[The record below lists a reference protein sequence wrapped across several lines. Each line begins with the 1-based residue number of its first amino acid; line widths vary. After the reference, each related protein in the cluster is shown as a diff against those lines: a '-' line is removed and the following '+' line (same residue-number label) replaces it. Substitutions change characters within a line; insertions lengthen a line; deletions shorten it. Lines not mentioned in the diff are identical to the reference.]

1 MLNKI
6 NSRSKT
12 GKSKNYLGV
21 IALLFIGAVFGS
33 VLVSSFGYVRPALA
47 DVQIGRETPP
57 EINQDPELTNFNNS
71 FVETAEKLTPSIVQI
86 TVITTEKGNPH
97 QGFEFFFPFKEDI
110 PRERQGGGSGVII
123 SDDGYIL
130 TNNHVVENA
139 TEVTVR
145 LIDKTKYEA
154 TVVGTDPLT
163 DLAVIKIDAS
173 DLPAAYLGDSEKL
186 KVGQWVMAIGNPLS
200 LSSTVTAGI
209 ISALG
214 RSVNIIRD
222 SYGVENFIQTD
233 AAINPGNSGGA
244 LVDLHGAV
252 IGINS
257 AIATNGMT
265 GTYIGYG
272 FAIPINIAKVVAEDL
287 ISSGK
292 VLRGYIGVRIEEV
305 DEDLAKAVGLDKP
318 HGIMIQQVI
327 EDGAASKEDIQD
339 GDIIISVDGKDMD
352 RPNQL
357 QSYVA
362 SKRAGDTISLNI
374 YRDGDYIDRKI
385 TLKARDDDGTDTPVV
400 KNEKKKKNKDN
411 EIIEAS
417 FDDLG
422 LTVRNLRSEEYDIFK
437 VKNGVLISKVKRFSK
452 AENQRL
458 FAGLIITEI
467 DRIKIDSAAD
477 LEDVI
482 DDNKGKAVLLKVVDK
497 SGTSRFIGV
506 DIPE

>member
-1 MLNKI
+1 MY
-6 NSRSKT
+6 SKKSGS
-12 GKSKNYLGV
+12 GKSRNYLGV

-47 DVQIGRETPP
+47 DVQIGRDTPP
-57 EINQDPELTNFNNS
+57 VINQDPEVTNFNNS
-71 FVETAEKLTPSIVQI
+71 FVETAEKVTPSIVQI
-86 TVITTEKGNPH
+86 TVITREENPRNPH
-97 QGFEFFFPFKEDI
+97 QGFEFFFPFQPDI

-139 TEVTVR
+139 TEVTVG

-163 DLAVIKIDAS
+163 DLAVIKIDAE
-173 DLPAAYLGDSEKL
+173 DLPAAYLGDSDQL

-214 RSVNIIRD
+214 RNVNIIKD

-272 FAIPINIAKVVAEDL
+272 FAIPINLAKVVAEDL
-287 ISSGK
+287 ISTGK
-292 VLRGYIGVRIEEV
+292 VQRGYIGVRIEEV
-305 DEDLAKAVGLDKP
+305 DEDMAKAVGLDKP
-318 HGIMIQQVI
+318 TGILIQQVI
-327 EDGAASKEDIQD
+327 EDGAASQEDIQP
-339 GDIIISVDGKDMD
+339 GDIIIDVDGKEMD

-362 SKRAGDTISLNI
+362 SKRAGDTITLNI
-374 YRDGDYIDRKI
+374 YRDGDYIKRDI
-385 TLKARDDDGTDTPVV
+385 TLKARDEDVTDKPVA
-400 KNEKKKKNKDN
+400 EKDKKEKRKDN
-411 EIIEAS
+411 EIVEAS
-417 FDDLG
+417 FDNLG
-422 LTVRNLRSEEYDIFK
+422 LTVRNLKEAEYTKYK
-437 VKNGVLISKVKRFSK
+437 VDNGVMISKVKRFSK

-458 FAGLIITEI
+458 FPGLIITEI
-467 DRIKIDSAAD
+467 DRIKIDSVSE
-477 LEDVI
+477 LEDII
-482 DDNKGKAVLLKVVDK
+482 DDNKGKAVLLKVVDEG
-497 SGTSRFIGV
+497 GTSRFVGME
-506 DIPE
+506 IPE